1 MTQNKQRNR
10 YKTDSNSLYFHFT
23 FYRAFTLVALMLVA
37 FTRLSAEPV
46 TLRKAL
52 DIARKYVTPD
62 SRSVRIA
69 QTRSA
74 GLPAVEPFYVFNDAR
89 DKGFVLVAGD
99 DAMGE
104 ILACSDTGKLDTLNA
119 NPGVKLLLQAYREN
133 FERLRQHPEAAKPAT
148 RAVPSYKAVAPLLS
162 CKWNQDYPYNKK
174 TGYRYSGCV
183 ATAMAQ
189 IMYFHKWP
197 AQGRGENSYT
207 VAYDNRTIHAD
218 FSKSRYDWANMK
230 KLYDYNN
237 PYNDVEADAVAL
249 LMNDAGIAS
258 NMQYTPSSSGAYD
271 EAAERALQNH
281 FDYTTALVRRSDE
294 GTAGFTEIVRQELLN
309 GFPVYLSGFYK
320 LGGSGHAWV
329 TDGLNENGLFHM
341 NFGWGGQ
348 SDGYFS
354 LTATDVAQSGSEFGG
369 KPLSFKIGLLAIL
382 AHPNKDNVKPI
393 DPSLLPDSPKLK
405 FNLGGSLRLP
415 EGHAKTFATTTTLPA
430 EMCEFINK
438 GKDFNG
444 DIGVGLFDMEG
455 KLLKACPSDDH
466 ATGGFTQRMYA
477 NYDNGVMKNS
487 YLITVPQKI
496 KVDVSKLSD
505 GYYQLLPICVPK
517 KNDGKWGEWTRM
529 KLAPRMEIEI
539 KNKMVRVSEEGFFD
553 AGFQLSEQPSKTN
566 FKPGDEEKIYFAVR
580 NKGGLERT
588 CYAKLQLLDAND
600 KVALEIRQENKT
612 DFTGFDVTLLP
623 LTIKIPADF
632 TEGRYRTRLELIY
645 DNGNG
650 IDDSEAER
658 HTVAKVHGNDETLF
672 DISSQATRIENTPT
686 TDFRLTIDGNTL
698 TVQGKALQWIKI
710 FDQTGRLLKQA
721 AATSKHSAVLSL
733 SGLPQG
739 VYLMQAADGG
749 HVYARRFLK
758 R

>member
-1 MTQNKQRNR
+1 MPAGNPLHPLR
-10 YKTDSNSLYFHFT
+10 SLSRT
-23 FYRAFTLVALMLVA
+23 FVLALLALAAFSS
-37 FTRLSAEPV
+37 LSAKRV
-46 TLRKAL
+46 TPQKAH
-52 DIARKYVTPD
+52 DIALKYVQPD
-62 SRSVRIA
+62 RHRPSV
-69 QTRSA
+69 TRSKGSFETA
-74 GLPAVEPFYVFNDAR
+74 MEPFYVFNDTR
-89 DKGFVLVAGD
+89 GKGFVVVAGD
-99 DAMGE
+99 DTMGE
-104 ILACSDTGKLDTLNA
+104 VLAYSDTGRLDTLNA
-119 NPGVKLLLQAYREN
+119 NPGARLLLQAYRER
-133 FERLRQHPEAAKPAT
+133 FAQLQQHPETAKPST
-148 RAVPSYKAVAPLLS
+148 RAVPTYKAVAPLLS

-174 TGYRYSGCV
+174 TGYRYTGCV

-189 IMYFHKWP
+189 MMYFHKWP
-197 AQGRGENSYT
+197 TRGKGENTYFVS
-207 VAYDNRTIHAD
+207 YDNRTLHAD

-230 KLYDYNN
+230 KLYDYYN
-237 PYNDVEADAVAL
+237 PYNDTEADAVAL
-249 LMNDAGIAS
+249 LMRDAGFAS
-258 NMQYTPSSSGAYD
+258 NMQYTGSSSGAYD
-271 EAAERALQNH
+271 NMAERALQNN
-281 FDYTTALVRRSDE
+281 FDYTTALVTRADE

-309 GFPVYLSGFYK
+309 GFPVYLSGFYS
-320 LGGSGHAWV
+320 LEGSGHAWV
-329 TDGLNENGLFHM
+329 TDGLNDKGLFHM

-348 SDGYFS
+348 SAGYFS

-369 KPLSFKIGLLAIL
+369 RPLSFKFRLTAIL
-382 AHPNKDNVKPI
+382 AHPNKADAKPI

-415 EGHAKTFATTTTLPA
+415 EGHAKTFATTTILPA
-430 EMCEFINK
+430 EMCEFVNK
-438 GKDFNG
+438 GKDFRG
-444 DIGVGLFDMEG
+444 DIGVGIFDMEG
-455 KLLKACPSDDH
+455 KLLKICPSDDH

-477 NYDNGVMKNS
+477 NYDNGAMKND
-487 YLITVPQKI
+487 YLINVPQKI
-496 KVDVSKLSD
+496 KVDVSGLTD
-505 GYYQLLPICVPK
+505 GYYQILPICVPK
-517 KNDGKWGEWTRM
+517 KNDGQWGEWTRM

-539 KNKMVRVSEEGFFD
+539 KNKMVRVSEEGFFE

-721 AATSKHSAVLSL
+721 AATSKHEAVLPIT
-733 SGLPQG
+733 GLPQG